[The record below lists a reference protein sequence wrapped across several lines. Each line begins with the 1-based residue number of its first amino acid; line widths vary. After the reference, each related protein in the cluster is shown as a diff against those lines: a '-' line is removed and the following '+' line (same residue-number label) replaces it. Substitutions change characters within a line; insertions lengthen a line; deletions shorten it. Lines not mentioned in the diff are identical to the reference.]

1 MKLTIQ
7 LTDHSYDVIIE
18 EGCIY
23 NVSRYVN
30 LKRNIFIITDTGV
43 PHAIIDSLHSQFK
56 SAYVYTLEAGE
67 QSKNFENYENI
78 LKKLLELNFTRKD
91 LIIAVGG
98 GVVGDL
104 SGFVAAS
111 YMRGID
117 FINIPTTSLSQI
129 DSSIGGKVGINLNQ
143 VKNIVGAFYHPKLVL
158 IDPSVLKTLPKRH
171 LYNGLVEAIKAGLIY
186 DSSLFEIFEQ
196 DDYLDYLEEII
207 IKALL
212 VKKAII
218 EKDEKEQNLRKILNF
233 GHTIGHAIESL
244 TGFKDLYHGECVAL
258 GMLAMIEDKHLKE
271 RVLKVFKKLDLKTE
285 IDLNTEDLYHLVLK
299 DKKSNMNSISI
310 VTVNKC
316 GEAILKEIPHSDIL
330 TYLERL

>member
-18 EGCIY
+18 EGCIH
-23 NVSRYVN
+23 NVSRYVD

-43 PHAIIDSLHSQFK
+43 PRSLIETVHSQ
-56 SAYVYTLEAGE
+56 SPNAHVYTLEAGE
-67 QSKNFENYENI
+67 QSKNFENYEKL

-171 LYNGLVEAIKAGLIY
+171 LNNGLVEAIKAGLIY

-196 DDYLDYLEEII
+196 DDYLDDIETIL
-207 IKALL
+207 IKSLM
-212 VKKAII
+212 VKKDIV

-258 GMLAMIEDKHLKE
+258 GMLAMIEDNQLRE
-271 RVLKVFKKLDLKTE
+271 RVLKVFKKLELQSK
-285 IDLNTEDLYHLVLK
+285 IDLNKEDLYRLIFK
-299 DKKSNMNSISI
+299 DKKSTMHSISI

>member
-7 LTDHSYDVIIE
+7 LTDHSYDVLIE
-18 EGCIY
+18 EGCIH
-23 NVSRYVN
+23 NVSRYVDMR
-30 LKRNIFIITDTGV
+30 RNIFIITDTGV
-43 PHAIIDSLHSQFK
+43 PQTLIRSVQSQ
-56 SAYVYTLEAGE
+56 SPNAYVYTLEAGE
-67 QSKNFENYENI
+67 QSKNFKNYENI

-196 DDYLDYLEEII
+196 VDFLDSIETIL
-207 IKALL
+207 IKSLM
-212 VKKAII
+212 VKKDIV

-258 GMLAMIEDKHLKE
+258 GMLAMIDDKHLKE

-285 IDLNTEDLYHLVLK
+285 IDLNKEDLYRLILK